1 MGNRDN
7 PEVLAFAF
15 TQKPTAVFVRYR
27 PKAAPGARQNSHSI
41 GRRYLP
47 ERGQSTQCR
56 LLSKHVV
63 NGSGEINLFPL
74 REWLNNQLDPPRA
87 MHALRN
93 DMDS

>member
-1 MGNRDN
+1 MYSALFREANAWSASRASMATGSN
-7 PEVLAFAF
+7 
-15 TQKPTAVFVRYR
+15 R
-27 PKAAPGARQNSHSI
+27 PKAAPGVRQNSHSI